1 MRVQLSEL
9 VYRDEL
15 IERMSEFFEGIKQR
29 GKLSMSD
36 IRFLCDNGIPAVEI
50 AVKNI
55 AIEDFEKGINKW
67 RNGV

>member
-1 MRVQLSEL
+1 MKVQLSEL

-36 IRFLCDNGIPAVEI
+36 IRFLCDKGVPAVEI

>member
-15 IERMSEFFEGIKQR
+15 IKNMSEFFEGIKKR
-29 GKLSMSD
+29 GKLSIQD
-36 IRFLCDNGIPAVEI
+36 VRFLCEKGIPAVEI

-67 RNGV
+67 CNGV

>member
-15 IERMSEFFEGIKQR
+15 IKNMSEFFEGIKQR

-36 IRFLCDNGIPAVEI
+36 IRFLCEKGIPAVEI

-55 AIEDFEKGINKW
+55 SIEDFEKGINKW